1 MLRASPRRLVFL
13 LAILLSGF
21 LLLGNIQQTFR
32 FQSLNIIN
40 HYDTNIENKTVS
52 DDSQDIMKD
61 SDEENEE
68 FPLSSPTT
76 PLPWYMEKG
85 VSRPSSEDSEDLA
98 IFPEDD
104 PGEDRITSKEILI
117 EKNRIVK

>member
-1 MLRASPRRLVFL
+1 M
-13 LAILLSGF
+13 
-21 LLLGNIQQTFR
+21 NIQQTLR
-32 FQSLNIIN
+32 DQSFNMISTLEE
-40 HYDTNIENKTVS
+40 DVENETVS
-52 DDSQDIMKD
+52 RDFEDETKSD
-61 SDEENEE
+61 DEEGKV
-68 FPLSSPTT
+68 SPT